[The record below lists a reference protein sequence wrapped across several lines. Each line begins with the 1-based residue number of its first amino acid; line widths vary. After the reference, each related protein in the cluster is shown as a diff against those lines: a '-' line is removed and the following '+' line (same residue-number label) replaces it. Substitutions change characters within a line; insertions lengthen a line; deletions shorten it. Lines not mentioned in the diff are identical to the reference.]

1 MKRTFVKK
9 ALSIMLATV
18 LAFTTALPAF
28 SAFAGDGVSGYYDL
42 QIFYS
47 DTDTIVPTYEEDG
60 ETPFVV
66 YMIEGD
72 ELQLKYKLIDSV
84 FPDSGYIKWYSE
96 APALADVDQT
106 GKVKAFDSSKGAV
119 IHLWIDNEVKTIP
132 IIGKPVASVIE
143 KAFFNEYVDL
153 DSMDTDRK
161 SVV

>member
-66 YMIEGD
+66 YMI
-72 ELQLKYKLIDSV
+72 
-84 FPDSGYIKWYSE
+84 
-96 APALADVDQT
+96 
-106 GKVKAFDSSKGAV
+106 
-119 IHLWIDNEVKTIP
+119 
-132 IIGKPVASVIE
+132 
-143 KAFFNEYVDL
+143 
-153 DSMDTDRK
+153 
-161 SVV
+161 